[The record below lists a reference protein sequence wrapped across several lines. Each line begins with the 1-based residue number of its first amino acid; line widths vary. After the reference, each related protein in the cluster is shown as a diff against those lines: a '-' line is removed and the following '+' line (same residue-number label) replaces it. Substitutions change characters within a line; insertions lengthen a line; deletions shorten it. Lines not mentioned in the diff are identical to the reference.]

1 MSNQESKTHVVLGQK
16 YAYATASL
24 VLGILC
30 FVNFAGLEKAIV
42 AIIFARLALKST
54 PPPKL
59 TERRLWAQI
68 AIGLAALV
76 LILVPTVIILNFD
89 RLRGF
94 LDALAKL
101 SEGK

>member
-30 FVNFAGLEKAIV
+30 YVNFAGLEKAIV
-42 AIIFARLALKST
+42 AIIFAWLALKSS

-59 TERRLWAQI
+59 TERRRWAKI
-68 AIGLAALV
+68 GIGLASFV
-76 LILVPTVIILNFD
+76 LIFIPTIVILNLH
-89 RLRGF
+89 RLREF
-94 LDALAKL
+94 IDVLAKL

>member
-1 MSNQESKTHVVLGQK
+1 MNNQESTNHAVLGQK

-30 FVNFAGLEKAIV
+30 FVNVAGMEKAIV
-42 AIIFARLALKST
+42 AIVFAWLALKSS
-54 PPPKL
+54 PPPQL
-59 TERRLWAQI
+59 TERRLWAKI
-68 AIGLAALV
+68 AIGLASFV
-76 LILVPTVIILNFD
+76 LIFIPTIIILNLH
-89 RLRGF
+89 RLQEV